1 MEEKSINTEKSSG
14 TLLRYWK
21 RLKAYSVFWALLAII
36 VITSIIEPDFLNPS
50 NLINIVRQTSINGIL
65 AVGMTFV
72 IIMIRMGLGY
82 LVNVH
87 ASASS
92 NFFAASLS
100 PSA

>member
-72 IIMIRMGLGY
+72 IITGGID
-82 LVNVH
+82 
-87 ASASS
+87 
-92 NFFAASLS
+92 LS
-100 PSA
+100 VGAIIGITAVVTAMCLQNGWV